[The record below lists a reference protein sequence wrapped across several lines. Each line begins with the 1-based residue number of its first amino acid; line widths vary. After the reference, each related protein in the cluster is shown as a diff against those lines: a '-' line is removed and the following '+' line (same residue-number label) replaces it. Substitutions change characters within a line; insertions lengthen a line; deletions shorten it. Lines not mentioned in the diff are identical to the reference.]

1 MKNGRAARRK
11 RNPWLK
17 ISAADYLGH
26 MGSPEVDQL
35 SVLARILRDSL
46 RRHRPRTLL
55 VLGCATGNGFE
66 HIDPAVTRRV
76 TGVDIN
82 AEYLERLR
90 QSFPRPE
97 FECILHCQDV
107 AECALPKGEFD
118 LIHCALILEY
128 VEWRRL
134 LPRLAEALAPG
145 ATLSIVLQRPSN
157 SVPAVTPSAFP
168 SLRRLE
174 SVFQFVDVEALLRA
188 ARVLG
193 LQTRERR
200 EVQAKQ
206 GKKFLLLELRHGAF
220 ALPSSLRT
228 ARRSRSSSSPRDERQ
243 SRRGHNHSL

>member
-1 MKNGRAARRK
+1 MKNGRAARR
-11 RNPWLK
+11 RQNPWLM

-35 SVLARILRDSL
+35 SVLARILRDTL
-46 RRHRPRTLL
+46 KRHRPRTLL

-66 HIDPAVTRRV
+66 HIDPGVTRRV

-90 QSFPRPE
+90 QLFPRPE
-97 FECILHCQDV
+97 FECILRCQDV
-107 AECALPKGEFD
+107 VGCALPRGEFD
-118 LIHCALILEY
+118 LVHCALILEY

-134 LPRLAEALAPG
+134 LPRLAEALAPA
-145 ATLSIVLQRPSN
+145 ATLSIVLQKPSS
-157 SVPAVTPSAFP
+157 SVPAVTPSAFA

-200 EVQAKQ
+200 EVRAKQ
-206 GKKFLLLELRHGAF
+206 GKKFLLLELTRPRGLGTPHREGSPVERW
-220 ALPSSLRT
+220 LEK
-228 ARRSRSSSSPRDERQ
+228 RRR
-243 SRRGHNHSL
+243 